1 MNVPPDEPDQPPAGE
16 EGPAA
21 AGPDA
26 VDAGPEGTEDDAPER
41 PLDEGDAA
49 GARGLVVVGEHPDVP
64 AAAAPPRE
72 TAGPVVVAPVPDLSD
87 LEDEPDPARR
97 WKIAAAALGVAVIVL
112 AAVAI
117 ERGSGSA
124 QAGTAVTPEQET
136 ALENV
141 VTVPANELAA
151 KKAQL
156 EQLQKDSAA
165 AASAAEQAATD
176 NAALQQELDDASPGP
191 RRRPRRRPRR
201 AAQQAITD
209 ANRSGASAAE
219 ANRQVA
225 ALTKQVESLN
235 RQIGSLTAQTDG
247 ARRPEREAAT
257 VESRPRGSR
266 TRRHHAA
273 RGAGWRADE
282 AVHLHAGP
290 GRGGAAAGRPVLVGG
305 ARRRPPPRPA
315 PTPGTRSMPTTRSTA
330 EPGRRRC

>member
-16 EGPAA
+16 EEPAA

-26 VDAGPEGTEDDAPER
+26 VDAGPEGTEDDTPEHR
-41 PLDEGDAA
+41 LDEGDAA

-141 VTVPANELAA
+141 VTVPADELAA

-176 NAALQQELDDASPGP
+176 NAALQQELD
-191 RRRPRRRPRR
+191 R
-201 AAQQAITD
+201 AAAQAKAAEKTAQQAITD

-235 RQIGSLTAQTDG
+235 RQIGSLTAQTTTLADQN
-247 ARRPEREAAT
+247 AKLQQSNQDLAAANT
-257 VESRPRGSR
+257 AG
-266 TRRHHAA
+266 HDAA
-273 RGAGWRADE
+273 RGARRRADE

-290 GRGGAAAGRPVLVGG
+290 GRGGAAAGRPVLVGA
-305 ARRRPPPRPA
+305 ARRRPPRRPA
-315 PTPGTRSMPTTRSTA
+315 PTPGMRSMPTTRSTA